1 MQAFIHRPRNGNVLV
16 TGGAGYI
23 GSHVVH
29 ELADAGTQV
38 IVLDNLS
45 TGSISSLP
53 KSVLPVIGDV
63 GDRALVASIIDEH
76 RIDAIMHFAGS
87 TIVPESVA
95 DPLGYYR
102 NNTVNS
108 QALIEAAVKGCVRH
122 FIFSS
127 TAAVYGNPASVPVA
141 EDAPAAPLSPY
152 GRSKLMTEMMLRD
165 VGEAYGLRH
174 AILRYFNVAGA
185 DPQMRTGLSTT
196 GATHLIK
203 VAVEAALGVRPQMDV
218 YGTDYPTPDGT
229 CIRDF
234 IHVTDL
240 ARAHTGALD
249 YLQNG
254 GASVTLNCGYGRGY
268 SVREV
273 IDAVRRAAGHDFSVN
288 FVERRL
294 GDIVISI
301 AAADRIRSVLQWMP
315 QLDDLDKI
323 VHHAMAWERRL
334 SDLKVPLQPEG
345 HFGAAGKPG
354 VELDTEKHLLDA

>member
-1 MQAFIHRPRNGNVLV
+1 MTVLV

-23 GSHVVH
+23 GSHAVH
-29 ELADAGTQV
+29 ELTDAGTRV
-38 IVLDNLS
+38 VVLDNLS
-45 TGSISSLP
+45 TGSIASLP
-53 KSVLPVIGDV
+53 KSVLAIVGDV

-87 TIVPESVA
+87 TIVPASIA
-95 DPLGYYR
+95 DPVGYYR

-108 QALIEAAVKGCVRH
+108 HALIEAAVNGGVRH

-127 TAAVYGNPASVPVA
+127 TAAVYGNSASVPVT

-165 VGEAYGLRH
+165 AGEACGLRH
-174 AILRYFNVAGA
+174 VILRYFNVAGA

-203 VAVEAALGVRPQMDV
+203 VAVEAALGVRPHMDV

-234 IHVTDL
+234 IHVSDL
-240 ARAHTGALD
+240 ARAHSAALD

-254 GASVTLNCGYGRGY
+254 GASVTLNCGYGRGH
-268 SVREV
+268 SVRQV
-273 IDAVRRAAGHDFSVN
+273 IDAVRRAAGQDFPVN
-288 FVERRL
+288 LVERRP
-294 GDIVISI
+294 GDIAVSI
-301 AAADRIRSVLQWMP
+301 AAADRIRSVLQWTP
-315 QLDDLDKI
+315 QLDDLDAI
-323 VHHAMAWERRL
+323 VRHALAWERRL
-334 SDLKVPLQPEG
+334 SDLKVPLQPDG
-345 HFGAAGKPG
+345 QSGAGGSPG
-354 VELDTEKHLLDA
+354 RVPTPGSPSSPERIGRALA